1 MAKRSSRRAVGSD
14 KPQSRLDHRWDDAGY
29 TPDDSAGRE
38 QDTTSQEQQLR
49 DLLVGAGYCSADSK
63 ELEEYIQEAKNNP
76 KGFTLE
82 DYIQAVNDDIAANSQ
97 GEEQQPDT
105 SNNGSANVTSESAKE
120 ARDFNPERWSEN
132 ELAVNLA
139 DNPTQ
144 LKALNDFIANDQ
156 KSRRAGSRAWS
167 MTDSLARAK
176 ATGQFGLPDLPEGA
190 LAIIRRKAN
199 TIQRQRTQQ
208 GGRANAG
215 SEAVRTAGTT
225 EAKKAPEQKQTTP
238 EMGVQELFGGVSVDR
253 MGELLYHIDNEKI
266 LEVFGQDDGSGE
278 KKVPWKT
285 RQAERLNVLADFGM
299 ISEEQKNTLAAN
311 PQLVNKLFQ
320 QAYGEWKTYKK
331 QRDQEYP
338 EAAKRF
344 RNQGVTEVGRP
355 PQDEGAPEG
364 AGLEEAKTNQQ
375 LASEL
380 ADILDGKLTVD
391 AADRVRYGIGIR
403 ALGRNGLVQNSGGR
417 FVSPEQLAVIAANA
431 DLIRNNLPNR
441 DGEAEPDAPEGGE
454 PGTEPETGTNEA
466 GTPGAEAN
474 PTTSP
479 DSPPEEPPTEPTPED
494 TPTEPEA
501 VERRP
506 LVLSFVDETHDA
518 LAAARDA
525 AEARLRNE
533 IQSEPEGANRFTRG
547 FKRFVRNIWKGEHG
561 FARAYYREKYKKEAL
576 EQIEQQNDVL
586 AHETG
591 DLDARTRA
599 QVATIERFQ
608 SEYDES
614 IHKEAGEER
623 NEVAHNTEF
632 ARRTKELIA
641 RYVSGEITDAGALE
655 EERGRMLQEL
665 QDSGNEQLIGEGKV
679 RIDNLVAIADQV
691 KAMVDHGESIERVLD
706 GMKIYS
712 GEARSN
718 VRTEAHITKVEQ
730 IIDKL
735 QRRTV
740 LGGLIGPVG
749 LGAAAAGVIGV
760 FHLGRGTLAKAT
772 AVTGIPGVI
781 TGGLAGYREWTR
793 LKEERALH
801 SREMAQGKRYN
812 EGDKRRERMEA
823 TRYET
828 KQATQVAAQLNE
840 LLNGNEEPGADAVQA
855 AYHAIAKIEANISR
869 SDKEKI
875 DFLEFSD
882 VANVEQERRNLD
894 VARATAKVRLKSHLA
909 KLPAEFR
916 TKYNIDDSK
925 PINESLAAY
934 VTEMD
939 KDITSEVTAKD
950 KVYAKL
956 RNRRV
961 AAAVAI
967 GTVGGFTAG
976 LAAQELVAF
985 TNSNYDGLV
994 EHMMHGNAPSA
1005 DGRQTVLEGWFHG
1018 QPGEHITASDK
1029 YVPHSIGANKNNID
1043 LPDNYK
1049 VVNNPDGSFGIEA
1062 PNGTKVAD
1070 NLELNKHGKLTKDS
1084 LAILTDKKIE
1094 MYQDMVDSGKTEKV
1108 SVKEYLKLHK
1118 DDVTHVKRDF
1128 WYDNN
1133 TPKPKFDKNELGLD
1147 WGGKDHA
1154 GVGKNGSIKMTV
1166 GGMTSG
1172 GSYHGG
1178 EHVSWR
1184 EAAKDGDLKLAVSAS
1199 RGTQT
1204 DVMMVKI
1211 KPDGS
1216 IDIPKDHPARK
1227 FFTVDKNGHAR
1238 FKGAFAEVV
1247 EVRGTRGGVT
1257 HIAPLA
1263 TITGENS
1270 VKHVSEG
1277 VKVPHI
1283 KLTPPEINTPGREVE
1298 GFGVPMWTHRR
1309 PLEKLVS
1316 ERNGD
1321 SRGGYNR
1328 YGYGYDGEN
1337 RTMTDNI
1344 SPRLESD
1351 PASKLRLGDELDWFA
1366 HELEQR
1372 EGAEYV
1378 NKIRDT
1384 ISSSDELRN
1393 LSPDIRTLTTIPV
1406 AAASE
1411 SDNIFKTLSLYAQ
1424 QDTESLRRN
1433 AILLNVNW
1441 LDVVAQNSDK
1451 QEKIKKTFA
1460 EIERARQAF
1469 PDLNIAIMTKEYKA
1483 EEVMPKGGVIGY
1495 VASDLMN
1502 TALLALQERI
1512 SSGDLSSDADVAIVR
1527 QDADM
1532 QGMSRHFL
1540 QSLEKGMDNNPGTDI
1555 LNGTIR
1561 LDAQMHD
1568 RYPGFGIVTNFNES
1582 IAKLNAAE
1590 NRPWT
1595 VGINMTVRAA
1605 SLGAVG
1611 GLGTLRWS
1619 GPASDDVNVGWRIEA
1634 ARNGVVYSPNGTY
1647 GYNRRSR
1654 VPGAARN
1661 RIVANIPGMVVDSA
1675 SDRLLPKY
1683 LEGKHFGAAWDA
1695 SAANGKSFSDGPGG
1709 YRERTADSDII
1720 KRIRREDVRDGA
1732 IYKRI
1737 EENIS
1742 SELRYTSAHVARR
1755 ALAVFFGDVPNGYI
1769 IKGVLGDNEPVEF
1782 RLTREG
1788 RKFIRD
1794 RIERE
1799 SNGIR
1804 NRGSSYG
1811 RRKMRQLYG
1820 RQYRGGRKPV
1830 AQSSPLVSP
1839 VGG

>member
-1166 GGMTSG
+1166 GGMTSS

-1204 DVMMVKI
+1204 DVLMVKI

-1247 EVRGTRGGVT
+1247 EVRGTKGGVT

-1270 VKHVSEG
+1270 VKHVNEG

-1298 GFGVPMWTHRR
+1298 GFGMPIWTPRR
-1309 PLEKLVS
+1309 PLERLAAQP
-1316 ERNGD
+1316 RNE
-1321 SRGGYNR
+1321 
-1328 YGYGYDGEN
+1328 YGYGYHGSYGESG
-1337 RTMTDNI
+1337 RGVSEEVMQAMVRER
-1344 SPRLESD
+1344 SPSIAENPNAELNPRE
-1351 PASKLRLGDELDWFA
+1351 ELDRYRDVIGDRRGKEA
-1366 HELEQR
+1366 LKAIEDVIERTPELANMRQ
-1372 EGAEYV
+1372 
-1378 NKIRDT
+1378 DT
-1384 ISSSDELRN
+1384 ETIV
-1393 LSPDIRTLTTIPV
+1393 TIPV
-1406 AAASE
+1406 GAAFE
-1411 SDNIFKTLSLYAQ
+1411 SDNIFNTLSLYAQ
-1424 QDTESLRRN
+1424 QDQESLDKTL
-1433 AILLNVNW
+1433 IIVNVNQ
-1441 LDVVAQNSDK
+1441 LDTVSSNPELNAK
-1451 QEKIKKTFA
+1451 AEKTRR
-1460 EIERARQAF
+1460 EVERARQRF
-1469 PDLNIAIMTKEYKA
+1469 PNLRIAVLDNIYSKA
-1483 EEVMPKGGVIGY
+1483 DADRTGGVIGY
-1495 VASDLMN
+1495 AAQDLVD
-1502 TALLALQERI
+1502 TSLLTILHNMRSGNLTDDSRI
-1512 SSGDLSSDADVAIVR
+1512 VIQR
-1527 QDADM
+1527 HDADM
-1532 QGMSRHFL
+1532 LGMHRHHLTRLQAAAKRYGDTDMFQGA
-1540 QSLEKGMDNNPGTDI
+1540 T
-1555 LNGTIR
+1555 R
-1561 LDAQMHD
+1561 LDVRLAE
-1568 RYPGFGIVTNFNES
+1568 RFPGWGIVDDIYNITTTYYSTHGSMHTGGANF
-1582 IAKLNAAE
+1582 A
-1590 NRPWT
+1590 
-1595 VGINMTVRAA
+1595 VRAE
-1605 SLGAVG
+1605 SLAAVG
-1611 GLGTLRWS
+1611 GLGDLRTARFGS
-1619 GPASDDVNVGWRIEA
+1619 GAGSDDSNVGIRISS
-1634 ARNGVVYSPNGTY
+1634 ARGASPRLEGYGSSPSMGSGVIIPQTEDRKILRHVGGMNIDTNAERFLPIYLRGEHWHTAWTPGVGSFNRGEGEY
-1647 GYNRRSR
+1647 GPRNQEKRQSNRREGFGIGNKLGFTRLEQVMSLELSAMGDDIR
-1654 VPGAARN
+1654 ARILSSFFREVPGAY
-1661 RIVANIPGMVVDSA
+1661 
-1675 SDRLLPKY
+1675 RLEPR
-1683 LEGKHFGAAWDA
+1683 
-1695 SAANGKSFSDGPGG
+1695 ANGEVQFKLTKAGQAFVRSKMT
-1709 YRERTADSDII
+1709 RT
-1720 KRIRREDVRDGA
+1720 
-1732 IYKRI
+1732 
-1737 EENIS
+1737 
-1742 SELRYTSAHVARR
+1742 L
-1755 ALAVFFGDVPNGYI
+1755 
-1769 IKGVLGDNEPVEF
+1769 
-1782 RLTREG
+1782 G
-1788 RKFIRD
+1788 RKSYAQKK
-1794 RIERE
+1794 IE
-1799 SNGIR
+1799 GM
-1804 NRGSSYG
+1804 YG
-1811 RRKMRQLYG
+1811 DKAG
-1820 RQYRGGRKPV
+1820 RTPIGQ
-1830 AQSSPLVSP
+1830 QSPLVSP
-1839 VGG
+1839 LK

>member
-1 MAKRSSRRAVGSD
+1 MAKRSSRRTEDPYNRRQRGD
-14 KPQSRLDHRWDDAGY
+14 GRWDDAGY

-49 DLLVGAGYCSADSK
+49 DLLVGAGYCSGDSK
-63 ELEEYIQEAKNNP
+63 ELEEYIQEAKNDPN
-76 KGFTLE
+76 GFTLE

-97 GEEQQPDT
+97 GEEQQPDA
-105 SNNGSANVTSESAKE
+105 SSNGSANVTSESAKE
-120 ARDFNPERWSEN
+120 TRDFNPKRWSAN

-139 DNPTQ
+139 DKPTQ
-144 LKALNDFIANDQ
+144 LKALNDFIANDRE
-156 KSRRAGSRAWS
+156 SHRAGSQAWS
-167 MTDSLARAK
+167 MADALARAK

-190 LAIIRRKAN
+190 LAVIRQKAN

-208 GGRANAG
+208 GGRANVG
-215 SEAVRTAGTT
+215 SEAARAAGTT
-225 EAKKAPEQKQTTP
+225 EVKKAPEQKQATP

-285 RQAERLNVLADFGM
+285 RQAERLNVLTDFGM

-320 QAYGEWKTYKK
+320 QAYGEWKTYKQ

-344 RNQGVTEVGRP
+344 RKQGATEVGKP
-355 PQDEGAPEG
+355 PQDGGAPDG
-364 AGLEEAKTNQQ
+364 VGLEEAKTNQQ

-391 AADRVRYGIGIR
+391 AADRVRYGIGMR

-466 GTPGAEAN
+466 GAPGAETN

-479 DSPPEEPPTEPTPED
+479 DSLPEEPPTEPTPEG
-494 TPTEPEA
+494 TPTEPET
-501 VERRP
+501 VEHRP

-586 AHETG
+586 THETG

-599 QVATIERFQ
+599 QLATIERFQ

-760 FHLGRGTLAKAT
+760 FQLGRGTLAKAT

-812 EGDKRRERMEA
+812 EGDKRRTQMEA

-828 KQATQVAAQLNE
+828 KQASAVTAQLNE
-840 LLNGNEEPGADAVQA
+840 LLRGEGEPGADAVQA

-875 DFLEFSD
+875 DFLEFSH
-882 VANVEQERRNLD
+882 VASVEQERRDLD
-894 VARATAKVRLKSHLA
+894 VARATAKVRLKSNLA

-916 TKYNIDDSK
+916 TKFGIDESK
-925 PINESLAAY
+925 PINASLAAY
-934 VTEMD
+934 MAEMD

-950 KVYAKL
+950 KVYNKL

-961 AAAVAI
+961 ATAVAI
-967 GTVGGFTAG
+967 GAVGGFTAG
-976 LAAQELVAF
+976 LAAQEIVASV
-985 TNSNYDGLV
+985 NSNYDGLI
-994 EHMMHGNAPSA
+994 EHMIHGGAPSA

-1018 QPGEHITASDK
+1018 QAGEHITASDK
-1029 YVPHSIGANKNNID
+1029 YVSHTIGSNKNNIT

-1070 NLELNKHGKLTKDS
+1070 NLELNKSGKLTKDS

-1094 MYQDMVDSGKTEKV
+1094 MHQDMVDSGKTEKV

-1147 WGGKDHA
+1147 WGGKDHT
-1154 GVGKNGSIKMTV
+1154 GVGKNGSIKMTIS
-1166 GGMTSG
+1166 GMTAD
-1172 GSYHGG
+1172 GSYHGDK
-1178 EHVSWR
+1178 S
-1184 EAAKDGDLKLAVSAS
+1184 AAWNSLAKKGDMALAVSAT

-1204 DVMMVKI
+1204 DVFLIKVK
-1211 KPDGS
+1211 PNGV
-1216 IDIPKDHPARK
+1216 IDIPENSPARK
-1227 FFTVDKNGHAR
+1227 FFSIKNGHAV
-1238 FKGAFAEVV
+1238 FKGAFAEAVD
-1247 EVRGTRGGVT
+1247 VRETKDGTT

-1270 VKHVSEG
+1270 VKSIDQT

-1298 GFGVPMWTHRR
+1298 GFGMPIWTPRR
-1309 PLEKLVS
+1309 PLEKLARNANKSS
-1316 ERNGD
+1316 EAH
-1321 SRGGYNR
+1321 R
-1328 YGYGYDGEN
+1328 YGYEYGGSHQPE
-1337 RTMTDNI
+1337 RV
-1344 SPRLESD
+1344 SPRLEANPS
-1351 PASKLRLGDELDWFA
+1351 AELRLGDELAWFA
-1366 HELEQR
+1366 KELETR
-1372 EGAEYV
+1372 EGSEYV
-1378 NKIRDT
+1378 KRIRDT
-1384 ISSSDELRN
+1384 IRNSPELSAIPSD
-1393 LSPDIRTLTTIPV
+1393 IKTITTIPV

-1411 SDNIFKTLSLYAQ
+1411 SDNIYKTLSLYAQ
-1424 QDTESLRRN
+1424 EDKEQLTRN
-1433 AILLNVNW
+1433 LILLNVNW
-1441 LDVVAQNSDK
+1441 LDVTQKDNK
-1451 QEKIKKTFA
+1451 KRKKIQKTFA
-1460 EIERARQAF
+1460 EIERARRAF
-1469 PDLNIAIMTKEYKA
+1469 PNLTIAMVTHEYNAA
-1483 EEVMPKGGVIGY
+1483 EVEKTGGVIGY
-1495 VASDLMN
+1495 VASDLLN
-1502 TALLALQERI
+1502 TALLALEEKTA
-1512 SSGDLSSDADVAIVR
+1512 SGELEPDADVAIVR

-1532 QGMSRHFL
+1532 HGKSRHYL
-1540 QSLEKGMDNNPGTDI
+1540 RQLEKSMNDNPGVDI
-1555 LNGTIR
+1555 FQGAVRAGTE
-1561 LDAQMHD
+1561 MHD
-1568 RYPGFGIVTNFNES
+1568 LYPGMGIVTNLS
-1582 IAKLNAAE
+1582 AAITLSNAAA
-1590 NRPWT
+1590 NRPFT
-1595 VGINMTVRAA
+1595 VGVNAVARAS
-1605 SLGAVG
+1605 SLAAVG
-1611 GLGTLRWS
+1611 GLGRLYWT
-1619 GPASDDVNVGWRIEA
+1619 GAGSDDTSVAFRIGD
-1634 ARNGVVYSPNGTY
+1634 ARSNRPIVTPTDYSYYYSQREVPNTGD
-1647 GYNRRSR
+1647 RKIVAV
-1654 VPGAARN
+1654 VPGMA
-1661 RIVANIPGMVVDSA
+1661 VDTA
-1675 SDRLLPKY
+1675 IDRMLPQY
-1683 LEGKHFGAAWDA
+1683 LMGRHYGAAWNAELSKEARFD
-1695 SAANGKSFSDGPGG
+1695 NGPGG
-1709 YRERTADSDII
+1709 YRDRTMDMDIA
-1720 KRIRREDVRDGA
+1720 KRIRREGLDEALFERLEINLSAELKGANEASARRVLSVFFAGAPNSYVIKGNIGDGTAEFKFTKAGRDFIA
-1732 IYKRI
+1732 ARI
-1737 EENIS
+1737 E
-1742 SELRYTSAHVARR
+1742 
-1755 ALAVFFGDVPNGYI
+1755 
-1769 IKGVLGDNEPVEF
+1769 K
-1782 RLTREG
+1782 
-1788 RKFIRD
+1788 
-1794 RIERE
+1794 E
-1799 SNGIR
+1799 SNGVK
-1804 NRGSSYG
+1804 NAGSSYG